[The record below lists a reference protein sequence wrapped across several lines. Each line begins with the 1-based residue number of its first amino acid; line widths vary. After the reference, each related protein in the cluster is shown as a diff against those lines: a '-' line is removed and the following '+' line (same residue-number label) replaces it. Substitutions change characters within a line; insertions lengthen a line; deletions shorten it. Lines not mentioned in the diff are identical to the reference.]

1 MNPEHLNLLRQALP
15 FINKFKG
22 KTFVVKIGGEI
33 ADSDQ
38 TLHSFCEEVALLS
51 QVGIHVVMV
60 HGGGKQATQ
69 LSKQLGI
76 EPQMVQG
83 RRITDEKTLDVVM
96 MVFAGTINTEIIA
109 ALREYGAE
117 PVGISGVD
125 GGIINAVKRPPMK
138 IKNEKTG
145 QDEVVDFGH
154 VGDIESIDPK
164 LLEVLLAADFVP
176 VMASLGGDDAG
187 NILNINA
194 DTVASEIASALKAEK
209 LILVTDV
216 DGILREDKTLISR
229 ATPQEIA
236 ELKKAGVIRGGM
248 MVKADSAVEALKDG
262 VQSVHI
268 ISGKKPSTLLA
279 EVFTETGS
287 GTMIHRG
294 VQPVKGRARKKVA
307 RPAAGKVADEKAG
320 PAKGGEEKPAATAE
334 APANK

>member
-15 FINKFKG
+15 FINRFKN

-33 ADSDQ
+33 ADDEK
-38 TLHSFCEEVALLS
+38 TLHSFCEEVALLY
-51 QVGIHVVMV
+51 QVGIRVVMV

-76 EPQMVQG
+76 EPQMVGG

-96 MVFAGTINTEIIA
+96 MVFAGTINTEILA

-117 PVGISGVD
+117 AVGISGVD
-125 GGIINAVKRPPMK
+125 GGIINAVKRPPVK
-138 IKNEKTG
+138 VKNEKTG
-145 QDEVVDFGH
+145 QEEVVDFGH
-154 VGDIESIDPK
+154 VGDIESVDPK

-194 DTVASEIASALKAEK
+194 DTVASEIARALKAEK

-216 DGILREDKTLISR
+216 DGILRDDKSLISR
-229 ATPQEIA
+229 ATPEEIA
-236 ELKKAGVIRGGM
+236 DLKKSGVIRGGM

-268 ISGKKPSTLLA
+268 ISGKKSSTLLG

-287 GTMIHRG
+287 GTMIYRNNG
-294 VQPVKGRARKKVA
+294 LQEKKPRRKKA
-307 RPAAGKVADEKAG
+307 RPAA
-320 PAKGGEEKPAATAE
+320 
-334 APANK
+334 APAPAPEAMPK

>member
-15 FINKFKG
+15 FINRFKN

-33 ADSDQ
+33 ADSEV

-51 QVGIHVVMV
+51 QVGIHVVVV

-76 EPQMVQG
+76 ESQMVQG

-96 MVFAGTINTEIIA
+96 MVFAGTINTEILA

-117 PVGISGVD
+117 AVGISGVD
-125 GGIINAVKRPPMK
+125 GGIINAIKRPPQK

-145 QDEVVDFGH
+145 VEEVVDFGH
-154 VGDIESIDPK
+154 VGDIQSIDPK
-164 LLEVLLAADFVP
+164 LLETLIAADFVP

-216 DGILREDKTLISR
+216 DGILRDDKSLISR
-229 ATPQEIA
+229 VTPTEID
-236 ELKKAGVIRGGM
+236 ELIKSGVIKGGM
-248 MVKADSAVEALKDG
+248 VPKAMSAVEALKDG

-279 EVFTETGS
+279 EVFTEGGS
-287 GTMIHRG
+287 GTMIHRN
-294 VQPVKGRARKKVA
+294 VQPVKARGRKKA
-307 RPAAGKVADEKAG
+307 AAPAPAPAAES
-320 PAKGGEEKPAATAE
+320 PAPK
-334 APANK
+334 

>member
-1 MNPEHLNLLRQALP
+1 MNPEHLNLLRTALP
-15 FINKFKG
+15 FINKFKN

-33 ADSDQ
+33 ADDEK

-125 GGIINAVKRPPMK
+125 GGIINAVKRPPQK
-138 IKNEKTG
+138 IKNDKTG
-145 QDEVVDFGH
+145 QEEIIDFGH

-216 DGILREDKTLISR
+216 EGILRDDKSLISR
-229 ATPQEIA
+229 ATPE
-236 ELKKAGVIRGGM
+236 ELSDLKKSGVIRGGM
-248 MVKADSAVEALKDG
+248 IVKADSAVEALKDG
-262 VQSVHI
+262 VSSVHI
-268 ISGKKPSTLLA
+268 ISGKKSSTLLA

-287 GTMIHRG
+287 GTMIYRNNG
-294 VQPVKGRARKKVA
+294 QQEKKARRKKV
-307 RPAAGKVADEKAG
+307 RAAAA
-320 PAKGGEEKPAATAE
+320 AAAAATAA
-334 APANK
+334 APAPAPTTENAPK

>member
-1 MNPEHLNLLRQALP
+1 MNTEHLGLLRQALP
-15 FINKFKG
+15 YINRFKN

-33 ADSDQ
+33 ADSEA

-60 HGGGKQATQ
+60 HGGGKQATE

-76 EPQMVQG
+76 EPQMIQG
-83 RRITDEKTLDVVM
+83 RRVTDEKTLDVVM
-96 MVFAGTINTEIIA
+96 MVFAGTINTEILA

-117 PVGISGVD
+117 AVGISGVD
-125 GGIINAVKRPPMK
+125 GGIINAVKRPPKMVVD
-138 IKNEKTG
+138 EKTG
-145 QDEVVDFGH
+145 QEQMVDYGH

-164 LLEVLLAADFVP
+164 LLETLLAADFVP

-216 DGILREDKTLISR
+216 DGILREDKSLISR
-229 ATPQEIA
+229 VTPQEIDQ
-236 ELKKAGVIRGGM
+236 LIKDGIIRGGM
-248 MVKADSAVEALKDG
+248 VPKATSAVEALKDG

-287 GTMIHRG
+287 GTMIHRN
-294 VQPVKGRARKKVA
+294 VQPPKARGRKSRAKPVA
-307 RPAAGKVADEKAG
+307 SPPPAV
-320 PAKGGEEKPAATAE
+320 PAPEAT
-334 APANK
+334 PR

>member
-1 MNPEHLNLLRQALP
+1 MNPEHLNILRQALP
-15 FINKFKG
+15 FINRFKN
-22 KTFVVKIGGEI
+22 KIFVVKIGGEI
-33 ADSDQ
+33 ADSEV
-38 TLHSFCEEVALLS
+38 TLHSFCEEVALLY
-51 QVGIHVVMV
+51 QVGIRVVMV
-60 HGGGKQATQ
+60 HGGGKQASQ

-83 RRITDEKTLDVVM
+83 RRITDEKTLDIVM
-96 MVFAGTINTEIIA
+96 MVFAGTINTEILA

-117 PVGISGVD
+117 AVGISGVD
-125 GGIINAVKRPPMK
+125 GGIINAVKRPPQK
-138 IKNEKTG
+138 VRNEKTG
-145 QDEVVDFGH
+145 VEEVVDFGH

-164 LLEVLLAADFVP
+164 LLETLLAADFVP

-216 DGILREDKTLISR
+216 EGILRDDKSLISR
-229 ATPQEIA
+229 VTPTEID
-236 ELKKAGVIRGGM
+236 ELIKSGVIRGGM
-248 MVKADSAVEALKDG
+248 VPKAMSAVEALKDG

-287 GTMIHRG
+287 GTMIHRN
-294 VQPVKGRARKKVA
+294 VQPGKGRSRKKPVA
-307 RPAAGKVADEKAG
+307 KAAPA
-320 PAKGGEEKPAATAE
+320 PAPAPTTE
-334 APANK
+334 APAAK

>member
-15 FINKFKG
+15 FINRFKN

-33 ADSDQ
+33 ADSEA

-51 QVGIHVVMV
+51 QVGIHVVVV
-60 HGGGKQATQ
+60 HGGGKQASQ

-83 RRITDEKTLDVVM
+83 RRITDEKTLDIVM
-96 MVFAGTINTEIIA
+96 MVFAGTINTEILA

-117 PVGISGVD
+117 AVGISGVD
-125 GGIINAVKRPPMK
+125 GGIINAVKRPPQK

-145 QDEVVDFGH
+145 VEEIIDFGH
-154 VGDIESIDPK
+154 VGDIQSIDPK
-164 LLEVLLAADFVP
+164 LLETLIAADFVP

-216 DGILREDKTLISR
+216 DGILRDDKSLISR
-229 ATPQEIA
+229 VTPSEID
-236 ELKKAGVIRGGM
+236 ELVKSGVIRGGM
-248 MVKADSAVEALKDG
+248 VPKATSAVEALKDG

-279 EVFTETGS
+279 EVFTEGGS
-287 GTMIHRG
+287 GTMIHRN
-294 VQPVKGRARKKVA
+294 VQPVKPRGRKKAAAVPPA
-307 RPAAGKVADEKAG
+307 PPVPAPAAET
-320 PAKGGEEKPAATAE
+320 PAPK
-334 APANK
+334 

>member
-15 FINKFKG
+15 FINKFKN

-33 ADSDQ
+33 ADDEK
-38 TLHSFCEEVALLS
+38 TLHTFCEEVALLS

-96 MVFAGTINTEIIA
+96 MVFAGQINTEIIA

-125 GGIINAVKRPPMK
+125 GGIINAVKRPPQK
-138 IKNEKTG
+138 VHNDKTG
-145 QDEVVDFGH
+145 QDELVDFGH

-194 DTVASEIASALKAEK
+194 DTVASEIASALKAET

-216 DGILREDKTLISR
+216 EGILREDKTLISR
-229 ATPQEIA
+229 ATPEEIA
-236 ELKKAGVIRGGM
+236 ELKKSGVIRGGM

-268 ISGKKPSTLLA
+268 ISGKKSSTLLA

-294 VQPVKGRARKKVA
+294 ILPVKGRRRKKVV
-307 RPAAGKVADEKAG
+307 PAAPKN
-320 PAKGGEEKPAATAE
+320 GEEKVPKTPEDKAAPEST
-334 APANK
+334 PTR

>member
-1 MNPEHLNLLRQALP
+1 MNPEHLNLLRTALP
-15 FINKFKG
+15 FINRFKN

-33 ADSDQ
+33 ADSEA

-51 QVGIHVVMV
+51 QVGIHVVVV
-60 HGGGKQATQ
+60 HGGGKQASQ

-83 RRITDEKTLDVVM
+83 RRITDEKTLDIVM
-96 MVFAGTINTEIIA
+96 MVFAGTINTEILA

-117 PVGISGVD
+117 AVGISGVD
-125 GGIINAVKRPPMK
+125 GGIINAVKRPPQK

-145 QDEVVDFGH
+145 VEEIIDFGH
-154 VGDIESIDPK
+154 VGDIQSIDPK
-164 LLEVLLAADFVP
+164 LLETLIAADFVP

-216 DGILREDKTLISR
+216 DGILRDDKSLISR
-229 ATPQEIA
+229 VTPTEID
-236 ELKKAGVIRGGM
+236 ELIKSGVVRGGM
-248 MVKADSAVEALKDG
+248 VPKAMSAVEALKDG

-279 EVFTETGS
+279 EVFTEGGS
-287 GTMIHRG
+287 GTMIHRN
-294 VQPVKGRARKKVA
+294 VQPVKPRGRKKA
-307 RPAAGKVADEKAG
+307 ASAPPAAPV
-320 PAKGGEEKPAATAE
+320 PAPAAETP
-334 APANK
+334 APK

>member
-1 MNPEHLNLLRQALP
+1 MNPEHVDLLRQALP
-15 FINKFKG
+15 FINRFKN

-33 ADSDQ
+33 ADDEA
-38 TLHSFCEEVALLS
+38 TLHRFCEEVALLS

-76 EPQMVQG
+76 EPQVIQG

-109 ALREYGAE
+109 ALREFGAE

-138 IKNEKTG
+138 IRNEKTG

-154 VGDIESIDPK
+154 VGDIQSVDPK
-164 LLEVLLAADFVP
+164 LLETLLAADFVP

-194 DTVASEIASALKAEK
+194 DTVAAEIASALKAEK

-216 DGILREDKTLISR
+216 EGILRDDKTLISR
-229 ATPQEIA
+229 VTPQEIGD
-236 ELKKAGVIRGGM
+236 LIKSNVIRGGM
-248 MVKADSAVEALKDG
+248 VPKATSAVEALKDG

-268 ISGKKPSTLLA
+268 ISGKKASTLLA

-287 GTMIHRG
+287 GTMIHRNNA
-294 VQPVKGRARKKVA
+294 PVKGRGRKRREPA
-307 RPAAGKVADEKAG
+307 PRPDTTGAS
-320 PAKGGEEKPAATAE
+320 
-334 APANK
+334 AP

>member
-1 MNPEHLNLLRQALP
+1 MNPEHVNLLRTALP
-15 FINKFKG
+15 FINRFKN

-33 ADSDQ
+33 ADSDV

-51 QVGIHVVMV
+51 QVGIHIVMV

-96 MVFAGTINTEIIA
+96 MVFAGQINTEIIA

-125 GGIINAVKRPPMK
+125 GGIINAVKRPPQK
-138 IKNEKTG
+138 IKNDKTG
-145 QDEVVDFGH
+145 QEEIIDFGH

-209 LILVTDV
+209 LILITDV
-216 DGILREDKTLISR
+216 DGILRDDKSLISR
-229 ATPQEIA
+229 VTPAEIDD
-236 ELKKAGVIRGGM
+236 LIKAGVIRGGM
-248 MVKADSAVEALKDG
+248 VPKATAAKEALKDG
-262 VQSVHI
+262 VASVHI

-294 VQPVKGRARKKVA
+294 IVPVKGRRRKKVVVG
-307 RPAAGKVADEKAG
+307 PTKNGEDKAAKA
-320 PAKGGEEKPAATAE
+320 AEEKPATE
-334 APANK
+334 TPSSK

>member
-15 FINKFKG
+15 FINRFKN

-33 ADSDQ
+33 ADDEA
-38 TLHSFCEEVALLS
+38 TLHSFCEEVALLY

-96 MVFAGTINTEIIA
+96 MVFAGTINTEILA
-109 ALREYGAE
+109 ALREFGAE
-117 PVGISGVD
+117 AVGISGVD
-125 GGIINAVKRPPMK
+125 GGIINAVKRPPTK

-145 QDEVVDFGH
+145 VEEIVDFGH

-164 LLEVLLAADFVP
+164 LLQTLLAADFVP

-194 DTVASEIASALKAEK
+194 DTVASDIASALKAEK

-216 DGILREDKTLISR
+216 EGILRDDKTLISR
-229 ATPQEIA
+229 VTPQEIE
-236 ELKKAGVIRGGM
+236 ELIKSNVIRGGM
-248 MVKADSAVEALKDG
+248 VPKARSAVEALKDG

-279 EVFTETGS
+279 EVFTEGGS
-287 GTMIHRG
+287 GTMIHRNN
-294 VQPVKGRARKKVA
+294 VPVKARTRK
-307 RPAAGKVADEKAG
+307 RREPAAP
-320 PAKGGEEKPAATAE
+320 PAPPAPAAAPE
-334 APANK
+334 AK